1 VGREGHYCEVLRAG
15 KEFYIVVMTGAE
27 KERQNVVQGETIK
40 KDTPRGALNEILP
53 AGFMI
58 RCAFVYGVDAQSQT
72 PVSAIVTSD
81 VWWMMCL

>member
-1 VGREGHYCEVLRAG
+1 
-15 KEFYIVVMTGAE
+15 M
-27 KERQNVVQGETIK
+27 
-40 KDTPRGALNEILP
+40 LP